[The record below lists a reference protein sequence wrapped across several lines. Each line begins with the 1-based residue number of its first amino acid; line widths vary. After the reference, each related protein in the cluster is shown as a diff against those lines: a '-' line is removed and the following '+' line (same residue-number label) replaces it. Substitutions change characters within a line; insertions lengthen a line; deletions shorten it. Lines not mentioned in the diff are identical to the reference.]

1 MGRLIDTEIF
11 EAVIKLYI
19 AGGLYCIWKRGN
31 VMNSNDKRVYTT
43 KGEGFVTSSF
53 WNKSLHLRTVDENGL
68 DKDCYD
74 DVVDDLTSK
83 EDIVGRY
90 YKKEKRENTWINF
103 RYSLQL
109 KWLVLNIV
117 LTFLSVF
124 LYVVLVG
131 YHRTDLIYGTIGF
144 LEKKLKPA
152 LFAKVDSVV
161 NPVISFVQEC
171 GMENLFNSTLMI
183 LSITS
188 FIALIIYMISRDH
201 ITIRWMTYIL
211 GITPLCKIK
220 SVSDKRLVRL
230 QSDLYNIQLR
240 RHQVKFASHK

>member
-1 MGRLIDTEIF
+1 
-11 EAVIKLYI
+11 
-19 AGGLYCIWKRGN
+19 
-31 VMNSNDKRVYTT
+31 MNSDNKRIYTT

-53 WNKSLHLRTVDENGL
+53 WDKSLHLRTVDENGV

-74 DVVDDLTSK
+74 DVVEDLTSK
-83 EDIVGRY
+83 EEIVERY
-90 YKKEKRENTWINF
+90 YKKEKKKNTWINF

-109 KWLVLNIV
+109 KWLVLNIA
-117 LTFLSVF
+117 LTFINVIM
-124 LYVVLVG
+124 YVGLVV
-131 YHRTDLIYGTIGF
+131 YRRTDLVYGAMGF
-144 LEKKLKPA
+144 LEKKLKPS
-152 LFAKVDSVV
+152 LYAKVNGFV
-161 NPVISFVQEC
+161 NPVISYVQEC
-171 GMENLFNSTLMI
+171 GMEHLFNNILMI

-220 SVSDKRLVRL
+220 SVSDKRMARL
-230 QSDLYNIQLR
+230 QSDLYSIQLR